1 MVKEIATR
9 GPLRG
14 RFRAPGSK
22 SITNRALVC
31 ASLAHGRSVL
41 ENASDSDDTGLF
53 ANGLN
58 LLGVL
63 VRKSGSD
70 LVVDGSGGGLYAP
83 KFPIPVGNAG
93 TTLRFLLSLAALARG
108 TVVCEGSDRM
118 GERPIEGLLEP
129 LRSLGID
136 AVRLA
141 GHARYEI
148 VGGTLRGGD
157 VTVRGDKSSQFLS
170 SLLMVL
176 PYARGDVRLFVE
188 GELISASYVRMTLD
202 VMRSFGVLPKVD
214 GSLRQ
219 FHFIAGSR
227 YVPCQFRVESD
238 ASGASYGLA
247 AAAIAG
253 GEAVVEGLKLE
264 SIQGDAGFGEILR
277 QMGCTVV
284 QEAGGVRIHRG
295 GDLRGIEADMN
306 MMPDVVPTMAVTA
319 LFASGRTSIRNVAH
333 LRYKE
338 SDRLTALGD
347 ELRKLGANIVI
358 YDDGLEVYPGPLHG
372 ALLETHD
379 DHRLAM
385 AFALAGLRVPGV
397 RIENPDC
404 VKKSFPQFWNEF
416 ERL

>member
-1 MVKEIATR
+1 MIREIMQR
-9 GPLRG
+9 GPLHG

-58 LLGVL
+58 QMGVL
-63 VRKSGSD
+63 VQKSGSD
-70 LVVDGSGGGLYAP
+70 LIVEGHGGRLYAP

-93 TTLRFLLSLAALARG
+93 TTLRFLLSLSALAQG
-108 TVVCEGSDRM
+108 TVVCEGSERM
-118 GERPIEGLLEP
+118 GERPIEDLLEP
-129 LRSLGID
+129 LRALGID
-136 AVRLA
+136 AVRTP
-141 GHARYEI
+141 GRSRYEI
-148 VGGTLRGGD
+148 TGATLKGGE

-170 SLLMVL
+170 SLMMVL
-176 PYARGDVRLFVE
+176 PYAQGDVRLLVE
-188 GELISASYVRMTLD
+188 GELISVSYVKMTLE
-202 VMRSFGVLPKVD
+202 VMRNFGVSPDVEDSFCRFLF
-214 GSLRQ
+214 S
-219 FHFIAGSR
+219 AGDR
-227 YVPCQFRVESD
+227 YSPRRFRVESD

-247 AAAIAG
+247 APAIAG
-253 GEAVVEGLKLE
+253 GDTLVEDLTLE
-264 SIQGDAGFGEILR
+264 SIQGDAGFAEILR
-277 QMGCTVV
+277 RMGCSVD
-284 QEAGGVRIHRG
+284 QEADGVRIRREG
-295 GDLRGIEADMN
+295 ELRGIDVDMN
-306 MMPDVVPTMAVTA
+306 TMPDVVPTLAVTA

-338 SDRLTALGD
+338 SDRLSALGE
-347 ELRKLGANIVI
+347 ELRKLGARVVI
-358 YDDGLEVYPGPLHG
+358 YDDGLEVHPGALQG
-372 ALLETHD
+372 ALLDTHD

-404 VKKSFPQFWNEF
+404 VRKSFPQFWNEF